1 MKRTEEE
8 LEKVRMEWTWDAGF
22 QVSGVLER
30 HVEDCIM
37 SGDRE
42 CQYRGKVAEGRHGD
56 WRVASLTALDLS
68 RIK

>member
-1 MKRTEEE
+1 M
-8 LEKVRMEWTWDAGF
+8 AGF

-56 WRVASLTALDLS
+56 WRVASLTALDLT